1 MRIRI
6 HPHAVQRLKER
17 GATAAE
23 AKATVRTGAR
33 VPAKFGRFEFIAGFP
48 FGKMW
53 LGKTYRTK
61 QIHAIAARQGPDEW
75 LIVTVI
81 VKFF

>member
-6 HPHAVQRLKER
+6 HPHAAQRLKER
-17 GATAAE
+17 GATASE
-23 AKATVRTGAR
+23 ATKTVRTGTR
-33 VPAKFGRFEFIAGFP
+33 SPAKFGRFEFVSRFP
-48 FGKMW
+48 FAKMW
-53 LGKTYRTK
+53 LGRKYATK
-61 QIHAIAARQGPDEW
+61 QVHVIAAPQGPDHW